1 MNTKKCVGRSSKYT
15 CFTNISTNKEN
26 KCTAN
31 LLLERNFVLLKITF
45 KFGYMP
51 QNWTE
56 VQLCY
61 YQSTMA
67 IQIRIICIKM
77 VWVWVWDVGKG
88 NVTKSDQLFL
98 CCQIKA
104 WPFLLIET
112 ISFNVVQSV
121 CCNQFFHRK
130 SKLLQLIC
138 PRALCIVMVYWWR
151 QIGLE
156 KISHLKMQSLF
167 FVWNPSQILTRERQ
181 EKWCFTAL
189 SNQKNLDACQKI
201 ALSYTHR

>member
-1 MNTKKCVGRSSKYT
+1 MNTKNCVGRSSKYT
-15 CFTNISTNKEN
+15 CLTNISTNKQN

-56 VQLCY
+56 VQVY
-61 YQSTMA
+61 HYQSTMA
-67 IQIRIICIKM
+67 IQFRIICIKM
-77 VWVWVWDVGKG
+77 PHHKKNRFVFNHRFWVLEVGKC
-88 NVTKSDQLFL
+88 NLTKSDQLFL

-121 CCNQFFHRK
+121 CCNQF
-130 SKLLQLIC
+130 LQKTFAIDL
-138 PRALCIVMVYWWR
+138 P
-151 QIGLE
+151 
-156 KISHLKMQSLF
+156 QSFLYCHGP
-167 FVWNPSQILTRERQ
+167 WSID
-181 EKWCFTAL
+181 
-189 SNQKNLDACQKI
+189 DAK
-201 ALSYTHR
+201 Y

>member
-77 VWVWVWDVGKG
+77 PHHKKHRFVFNHRFWVWVVGKG

-104 WPFLLIET
+104 WPFLLIELFLT
-112 ISFNVVQSV
+112 TWSNHFVVISFSIEKANF
-121 CCNQFFHRK
+121 CNWFA
-130 SKLLQLIC
+130 
-138 PRALCIVMVYWWR
+138 P
-151 QIGLE
+151 E
-156 KISHLKMQSLF
+156 LF
-167 FVWNPSQILTRERQ
+167 V
-181 EKWCFTAL
+181 L
-189 SNQKNLDACQKI
+189 SWSIDDAK
-201 ALSYTHR
+201 